1 MEVLDV
7 GCAEGVGKEPPVPE
21 ADVLRA
27 IKSLAPFVARMGP
40 AFEAL
45 ALQKHS
51 GHPAFRFLYGGE
63 GAEYYRWQVCFFTAT
78 NLEAICSGFRQSY
91 RLRDLQR
98 A

>member
-1 MEVLDV
+1 MAQNAPDSNRRGKIKEHANPDV

-63 GAEYYRWQVCFFTAT
+63 GAEYYRWQVCISP
-78 NLEAICSGFRQSY
+78 L
-91 RLRDLQR
+91 
-98 A
+98 